1 MDIRSDEIS
10 ELILPESKEK
20 KGYLVYLKIIFI
32 PALLYVFIL
41 LGYYDIINFKVELHT
56 VVMIG
61 FIFSQPLCLQGIVL
75 NTHTAFLNNKKM
87 NLNKP

>member
-32 PALLYVFIL
+32 PTLLYAFVL
-41 LGYYDIINFKVELHT
+41 LGYYN
-56 VVMIG
+56 
-61 FIFSQPLCLQGIVL
+61 
-75 NTHTAFLNNKKM
+75 
-87 NLNKP
+87 